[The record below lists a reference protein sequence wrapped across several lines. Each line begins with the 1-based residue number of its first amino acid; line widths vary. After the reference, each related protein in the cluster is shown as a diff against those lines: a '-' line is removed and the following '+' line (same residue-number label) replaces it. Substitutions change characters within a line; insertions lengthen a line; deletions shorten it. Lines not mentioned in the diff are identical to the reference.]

1 MVFMC
6 IKHVDNKRLATF
18 QSRFPATRKV
28 RSHQLNDKQNLSS
41 TSPPPP
47 PKTKQNKTKRNK
59 ATCTSFRLACEASVS
74 VWFRSKERPKNGVLG
89 ANSGMTGQVG
99 GFQNPGVC
107 LQAFPSFLLHPLQ
120 ALLLAPFFARS

>member
-41 TSPPPP
+41 PPPP
-47 PKTKQNKTKRNK
+47 QKKNKQTKQNKG
-59 ATCTSFRLACEASVS
+59 TCTSFRSITITSSDQIL
-74 VWFRSKERPKNGVLG
+74 
-89 ANSGMTGQVG
+89 SGDSDWIY
-99 GFQNPGVC
+99 
-107 LQAFPSFLLHPLQ
+107 A
-120 ALLLAPFFARS
+120 AK